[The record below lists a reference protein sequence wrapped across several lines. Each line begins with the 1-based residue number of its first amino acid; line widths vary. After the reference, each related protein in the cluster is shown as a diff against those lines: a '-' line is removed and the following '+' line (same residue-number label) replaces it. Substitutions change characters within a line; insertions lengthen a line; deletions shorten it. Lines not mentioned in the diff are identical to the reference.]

1 LNERDF
7 RARGIAAVFVAAAAS
22 SLLGLVLLIVAGP
35 SAPTASNQWMTK
47 PGDNA
52 AVAAIAL
59 IWAPAFALIPSALLG
74 YFIERPKARWI
85 LATDRN
91 IGVHL
96 ALSVLGAMALSIL
109 FRVVLHLI
117 DPKYPLLDLFG
128 LGLFVIIGVGSG
140 LAWWFLVI
148 VPGKRS

>member
-1 LNERDF
+1 M
-7 RARGIAAVFVAAAAS
+7 A
-22 SLLGLVLLIVAGP
+22 
-35 SAPTASNQWMTK
+35 K
-47 PGDNA
+47 PGDVA

-85 LATDRN
+85 LATDGN
-91 IGVHL
+91 IVVHL
-96 ALSVLGAMALSIL
+96 ALSVLGAMALSVL
-109 FRVVLHLI
+109 FRIVLHLI

>member
-7 RARGIAAVFVAAAAS
+7 RSRAIAAVFVAAVAS
-22 SLLGLVLLIVAGP
+22 SLLGLVLLIVAGQFAP
-35 SAPTASNQWMTK
+35 SGSNKWMAK
-47 PGDNA
+47 PGDVA

-74 YFIERPKARWI
+74 HFIERPKARWI
-85 LATDRN
+85 LATDGN
-91 IGVHL
+91 IVVHL
-96 ALSVLGAMALSIL
+96 ALSVLGAMALSVL
-109 FRVVLHLI
+109 FRIVLHVI

-128 LGLFVIIGVGSG
+128 LGLFVIIGIGSG

>member
-1 LNERDF
+1 MNERDF
-7 RARGIAAVFVAAAAS
+7 RSRAIAAVFVAAVAS
-22 SLLGLVLLIVAGP
+22 SLLGLVLLIVAGQF
-35 SAPTASNQWMTK
+35 APAGSNEWMAK
-47 PGDNA
+47 PGDIA

-85 LATDRN
+85 LATDGN
-91 IGVHL
+91 IVVHL
-96 ALSVLGAMALSIL
+96 ALSVLGATALSVL
-109 FRVVLHLI
+109 FRIVLHLI

-128 LGLFVIIGVGSG
+128 LGLFAIIGVGSG

-148 VPGKRS
+148 LPGKRS

>member
-7 RARGIAAVFVAAAAS
+7 RSRAIAAVFVAAVAS
-22 SLLGLVLLIVAGP
+22 SLLGLVLLIVAGQF
-35 SAPTASNQWMTK
+35 APAASNQWMTK
-47 PGDNA
+47 PGDVA
-52 AVAAIAL
+52 VVAAIAL

-74 YFIERPKARWI
+74 YFVERPKARWI
-85 LATDRN
+85 LANDGN
-91 IGVHL
+91 IAVHL
-96 ALSVLGAMALSIL
+96 ALSVLGAMALSVL
-109 FRVVLHLI
+109 FRIVLHLI

-128 LGLFVIIGVGSG
+128 LGLFMIIGVGSG

>member
-1 LNERDF
+1 MKERDF
-7 RARGIAAVFVAAAAS
+7 RSRAIAAVFVAAVAS
-22 SLLGLVLLIVAGP
+22 SLLGLVLLIVAGQF
-35 SAPTASNQWMTK
+35 APTASNQWMTK
-47 PGDNA
+47 PGDVA

-85 LATDRN
+85 LANDGSVL
-91 IGVHL
+91 IHL
-96 ALSVLGAMALSIL
+96 ALSVLAAMLLSFL
-109 FRVVLHLI
+109 FRIVLHLI

-128 LGLFVIIGVGSG
+128 LGLFTIIGVGSG

-148 VPGKRS
+148 VPGRRS

>member
-1 LNERDF
+1 LKERDF
-7 RARGIAAVFVAAAAS
+7 RSRAIVAVVVAAVAS
-22 SLLGLVLLIVAGP
+22 SLLGLVLLIVAGQF
-35 SAPTASNQWMTK
+35 APAGSNEWMTK
-47 PGDNA
+47 PGDIA

-74 YFIERPKARWI
+74 YIVERPKARWI
-85 LATDRN
+85 LATDGH
-91 IGVHL
+91 IAVHL
-96 ALSVLGAMALSIL
+96 ALSVLGAMALAVL
-109 FRVVLHLI
+109 FRIVLHLI